1 MTLDGCVLT
10 FTGNKPG
17 GWYALAIQVIINEIK
32 IDYISSHILLF
43 RLKIFRIKNLINQ

>member
-1 MTLDGCVLT
+1 VTDECSAACFSNISYNSMTLDGCVLT

-32 IDYISSHILLF
+32 ID
-43 RLKIFRIKNLINQ
+43 